1 MAFFCN
7 VVSPGSL
14 FEAKGE
20 RERVKGKHGRWV
32 GHCVATEG
40 RNLHLCVS
48 DMVLF
53 FFLVVLLIDSQGGF
67 LWSFFAGWI
76 ELFPIPKSLHV
87 SMGLIR
93 MVSLL
98 QAKCGEKGQGP
109 LGGLR

>member
-1 MAFFCN
+1 MGCRGCSRGECSCASRCHVFCN

-14 FEAKGE
+14 FEAKSE

-53 FFLVVLLIDSQGGF
+53 FSL
-67 LWSFFAGWI
+67 FF
-76 ELFPIPKSLHV
+76 
-87 SMGLIR
+87 
-93 MVSLL
+93 
-98 QAKCGEKGQGP
+98 
-109 LGGLR
+109 